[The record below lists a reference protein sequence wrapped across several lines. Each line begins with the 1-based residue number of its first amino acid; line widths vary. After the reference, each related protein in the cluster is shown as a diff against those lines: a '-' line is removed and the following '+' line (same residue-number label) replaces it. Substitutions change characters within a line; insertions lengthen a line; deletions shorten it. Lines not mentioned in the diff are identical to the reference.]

1 MKPSKIYIKI
11 FLSFLLI
18 LIVTE
23 ILIFALFGIIMGR
36 FFQSQFD
43 HYASAQVMMVKEV
56 IDSKIGTAPDIELSK
71 NEPLKDFIRNWGEV
85 LGAQVWLQD
94 SDGHLV
100 AKSFSGDLPAERLA
114 LQAGRSRDL
123 GYFKLYHGHKRGPKL
138 YAVIPIT
145 LKSEKSAGLHVLF
158 VKREPA
164 HPEEGFGWGLG
175 MIGVVIALLVMPV
188 SRLISKPINE
198 LRHSAQRIAEG
209 DLSHRATVKR
219 KDEIGKL
226 GRAFNHM
233 ADRLEKMI
241 RGGRE
246 LTAHIS
252 HELRTPLA
260 RIRIAEEMLR
270 EKLERQNTKDLNR
283 YLNEIRE
290 DVEELD
296 ELIGRILMLSK
307 LDLKEKPL
315 SFQPANPVDLM
326 QVLLSRLKPAMDQ
339 RTLHLTTDFSFEPPF
354 WGDADALQT
363 TFSNLV
369 ENAIKYSPTGGCVSV
384 EMKTVGGDMEIVV
397 TNTADKIAEEDLG
410 MIFEPFH
417 RVGAKKEAGFGLGLA
432 IAKKTVEAHGGTIE
446 AFNADEGFRIRI
458 RLPRNQENLF
468 SDGHSAASTN
478 PPSPPFTKGGDGGIL
493 KDSAKRRFT

>member
-36 FFQSQFD
+36 YFKSEFD
-43 HYASAQVMMVKEV
+43 HYASAQVMLVKEV
-56 IDSKIGTAPDIELSK
+56 IDSKINAVPDMELSK

-94 SDGHLV
+94 SDGRLV
-100 AKSFSGDLPAERLA
+100 AKSFSGDLPEKRLT
-114 LQAGRSRDL
+114 LHEGRWRDL
-123 GYFKLYHGHKRGPKL
+123 GDFRLYHGRKRGPKL
-138 YAVIPIT
+138 YAVIPIK
-145 LKSEKSAGLHVLF
+145 LEGEKSAELHVLF
-158 VKREPA
+158 FKREPA

-175 MIGVVIALLVMPV
+175 IIGVVIALLVIPV

-198 LRHSAQRIAEG
+198 LRRSAQRIAEG

-260 RIRIAEEMLR
+260 RIRIAEEMIR
-270 EKLERQNTKDLNR
+270 EKLERKNYEDLER
-283 YLNEIRE
+283 YLNEIQE

-296 ELIGRILMLSK
+296 ALIGHIMLLSK

-315 SFQPANPVDLM
+315 SFQPVNPVDLM
-326 QVLLSRLKPAMDQ
+326 EGILSRVTPALKQ
-339 RTLHLTTDFSFEPPF
+339 KSLHLTTDFSFEPPL

-363 TFSNLV
+363 AFSNLL
-369 ENAIKYSPTGGCVSV
+369 ENSIKYSPSDGRVSV
-384 EMKTVGGDMEIVV
+384 EMKTAGDDMEVVV
-397 TNTADKIAEEDLG
+397 TNTADKIPEQELEK
-410 MIFEPFH
+410 IFEPFH
-417 RVGAKKEAGFGLGLA
+417 RVGAKSEAGFGLGLA
-432 IAKKTVEAHGGTIE
+432 IVKKTIEAHGGTVE
-446 AFNADEGFRIRI
+446 ASNTDEGFMIRI
-458 RLPRNQENLF
+458 RLPRKPAEEGL
-468 SDGHSAASTN
+468 
-478 PPSPPFTKGGDGGIL
+478 
-493 KDSAKRRFT
+493 

>member
-18 LIVTE
+18 LVVTE

-36 FFQSQFD
+36 YFRSEFD
-43 HYASAQVMMVKEV
+43 HYASAQAMLVREV
-56 IDSKIGTAPDIELSK
+56 IDSRIRTSPGVDLSK
-71 NEPLKDFIRNWGEV
+71 NEPLKDFVRDLGEA
-85 LGAQVWLQD
+85 LGAQAWLQGP
-94 SDGHLV
+94 DGQVV
-100 AKSFSGDLPAERLA
+100 AKSFSGDLPVEHTELVSG
-114 LQAGRSRDL
+114 QWKDFGH
-123 GYFKLYHGHKRGPKL
+123 FKLYHGRKRGPKL
-138 YAVIPIT
+138 YAVIPIK
-145 LKSEKSAGLHVLF
+145 LEAEKNADLHVLF

-164 HPEEGFGWGLG
+164 HPEEGFGWGLAI
-175 MIGVVIALLVMPV
+175 IGVVIALLVMPV

-198 LRHSAQRIAEG
+198 LRHSAQRIADGE
-209 DLSHRATVKR
+209 LSHRATVKR

-270 EKLERQNTKDLNR
+270 EKVEQQNNKDLNR

-296 ELIGRILMLSK
+296 ALIGRILMLSK

-315 SFQPANPVDLM
+315 SFQPVNPVDLM
-326 QVLLSRLKPAMDQ
+326 QGVLSRVTPALEQ
-339 RTLHLTTDFSFEPPF
+339 KSIHLTTDFSFEPPL
-354 WGDADALQT
+354 WADADALQT
-363 TFSNLV
+363 TFSNLL
-369 ENAIKYSPTGGCVSV
+369 ENAVKYSPSGGRVSV
-384 EMKTVGGDMEIVV
+384 EMKATGDDMEVVV
-397 TNTADKIAEEDLG
+397 TNTADKIADEDLQKL
-410 MIFEPFH
+410 FEPFH
-417 RVGAKKEAGFGLGLA
+417 RVGTKKEAGFGLGLA
-432 IAKKTVEAHGGTIE
+432 IAKKSVEAHGGSIE
-446 AFNADEGFRIRI
+446 AFNAEEGFRIRM
-458 RLPRNQENLF
+458 RLPRNQQGIL
-468 SDGHSAASTN
+468 SDERSAAS
-478 PPSPPFTKGGDGGIL
+478 
-493 KDSAKRRFT
+493 

>member
-23 ILIFALFGIIMGR
+23 ILIFALFGIIVGR
-36 FFQSQFD
+36 YFQSEFD

-56 IDSKIGTAPDIELSK
+56 IDSKINTTPDVELSQ
-71 NEPLKDFIRNWGEV
+71 NEALKDFIRDWAEA

-94 SDGHLV
+94 SDGQLV
-100 AKSFSGDLPAERLA
+100 AKSFSGDLPTEQIKL
-114 LQAGRSRDL
+114 RSDQWRDF
-123 GYFKLYHGHKRGPKL
+123 GHFKLRHGHRKGSKL
-138 YAVIPIT
+138 YAVIP
-145 LKSEKSAGLHVLF
+145 LEVKAGKSAELHVF
-158 VKREPA
+158 FAKREPV

-175 MIGVVIALLVMPV
+175 IIGVVIALLVMPV

-270 EKLERQNTKDLNR
+270 EKLEQNNDKDLDR

-290 DVEELD
+290 DVAELD
-296 ELIGRILMLSK
+296 ELIGRILTLSK
-307 LDLKEKPL
+307 LDLKEKAL
-315 SFQPANPVDLM
+315 SFQPVNPVDLM
-326 QVLLSRLKPAMDQ
+326 QVLLNRLKPA
-339 RTLHLTTDFSFEPPF
+339 LHQKNLSLTTEFSFEPPL
-354 WGDADALQT
+354 WGDPDALQT
-363 TFSNLV
+363 AFSNLL
-369 ENAIKYSPTGGCVSV
+369 ENAIKYSPPGGRVGV
-384 EMKTVGGDMEIVV
+384 AIKAVGEEMELLV
-397 TNTADKIAEEDLG
+397 TNTADKIPEEDLEK
-410 MIFEPFH
+410 IFEPFH
-417 RVGAKKEAGFGLGLA
+417 RVRTKKEAGFGLGLA
-432 IAKKTVEAHGGTIE
+432 IVRKTVEAHGGTIE
-446 AFNADEGFRIRI
+446 ACNAEEGFRIRV
-458 RLPRNQENLF
+458 RLPRNPAEE
-468 SDGHSAASTN
+468 GA
-478 PPSPPFTKGGDGGIL
+478 
-493 KDSAKRRFT
+493 

>member
-36 FFQSQFD
+36 YFRSEFD
-43 HYASAQVMMVKEV
+43 HYASAQAMLVKEV
-56 IDSKIGTAPDIELSK
+56 IDSKIRTSPGVDLSK
-71 NEPLKDFIRNWGEV
+71 NEPLKDFIRDLGES
-85 LGAQVWLQD
+85 LGTQVWLQGP
-94 SDGHLV
+94 DGQVV
-100 AKSFSGDLPAERLA
+100 AKSFSADPSVEQIKLLSG
-114 LQAGRSRDL
+114 QWRDF
-123 GYFKLYHGHKRGPKL
+123 GHFKLYHGRKRGPKL
-138 YAVIPIT
+138 YAVVPIK
-145 LKSEKSAGLHVLF
+145 LEAGKSAELHVLF

-164 HPEEGFGWGLG
+164 HPEEGFGWGLAI
-175 MIGVVIALLVMPV
+175 IGAVIALLVMPV

-233 ADRLEKMI
+233 AERTEKMI

-260 RIRIAEEMLR
+260 RIRIAEEILR
-270 EKLERQNTKDLNR
+270 EKLEQQNYKDLER

-296 ELIGRILMLSK
+296 DLIGRILVLSK

-315 SFQPANPVDLM
+315 SFQPVNPVDLM
-326 QVLLSRLKPAMDQ
+326 QVLLSRIKPSLDQ
-339 RTLHLTTDFSFEPPF
+339 KHLHLTTDLSFEPPLR
-354 WGDADALQT
+354 GDPDALQMI
-363 TFSNLV
+363 FSNLL
-369 ENAIKYSPTGGCVSV
+369 ENAIKYSPSGGRVRV
-384 EMKTVGGDMEIVV
+384 EMKEVGEEMELLV
-397 TNTADKIAEEDLG
+397 TNTAEKISEKDLEK
-410 MIFEPFH
+410 IFEPFH
-417 RVGAKKEAGFGLGLA
+417 RVGTKREAGFGLGLA
-432 IAKKTVEAHGGTIE
+432 IVKKAIEAHGGTIE
-446 AFNADEGFRIRI
+446 ACNAEEGFRIRMK
-458 RLPRNQENLF
+458 LPRNQQGFFPDEQAGV
-468 SDGHSAASTN
+468 S
-478 PPSPPFTKGGDGGIL
+478 
-493 KDSAKRRFT
+493 